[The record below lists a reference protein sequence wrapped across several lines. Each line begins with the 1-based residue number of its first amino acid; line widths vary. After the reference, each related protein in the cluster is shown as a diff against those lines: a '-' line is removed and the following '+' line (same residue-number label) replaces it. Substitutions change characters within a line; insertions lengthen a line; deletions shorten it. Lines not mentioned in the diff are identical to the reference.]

1 MDRHHTIWVS
11 SFDVFYWQS
20 SLQDKITILNAMI
33 SNEPGIPKDIQILI
47 VRVLS
52 EVETYL
58 GREKV
63 PMEYKAQ
70 LALSNITNN
79 DLTEYK
85 IIDQDAC
92 EV

>member
-1 MDRHHTIWVS
+1 
-11 SFDVFYWQS
+11 
-20 SLQDKITILNAMI
+20 MI
-33 SNEPGIPKDIQILI
+33 SDEPGIPKDIQILI

>member
-1 MDRHHTIWVS
+1 
-11 SFDVFYWQS
+11 
-20 SLQDKITILNAMI
+20 LNAII
-33 SNEPGIPKDIQILI
+33 SDEPRIPDDIQILI
-47 VRVLS
+47 ARVLS

-63 PMEYKAQ
+63 PMEYQAQ
-70 LALSNITNN
+70 LALSNIANN

>member
-1 MDRHHTIWVS
+1 
-11 SFDVFYWQS
+11 
-20 SLQDKITILNAMI
+20 MI
-33 SNEPGIPKDIQILI
+33 SDEPGIPEDIQILI

-58 GREKV
+58 GREKI
-63 PMEYKAQ
+63 PMEYQAQ
-70 LALSNITNN
+70 LALSNIANN
-79 DLTEYK
+79 DLTEYE

>member
-1 MDRHHTIWVS
+1 
-11 SFDVFYWQS
+11 
-20 SLQDKITILNAMI
+20 MI
-33 SNEPGIPKDIQILI
+33 SDEPGIPKDVQVLTI
-47 VRVLS
+47 RVLS
-52 EVETYL
+52 EVESCL

-63 PMEYKAQ
+63 PMEYHAQ
-70 LALSNITNN
+70 LALSNIVNN

>member
-1 MDRHHTIWVS
+1 MMSDQPR
-11 SFDVFYWQS
+11 
-20 SLQDKITILNAMI
+20 
-33 SNEPGIPKDIQILI
+33 IPEDIQILI
-47 VRVLS
+47 GCVLT
-52 EVETYL
+52 EVETCL

-63 PMEYKAQ
+63 PMEYQAQ
-70 LALSNITNN
+70 LALSNN

>member
-1 MDRHHTIWVS
+1 
-11 SFDVFYWQS
+11 
-20 SLQDKITILNAMI
+20 MI
-33 SNEPGIPKDIQILI
+33 SDEPGISEDIQILI

-52 EVETYL
+52 EVESYI

-63 PMEYKAQ
+63 PMGYQAQ
-70 LALSNITNN
+70 VALSNIANN
-79 DLTEYK
+79 DLTEDK

>member
-1 MDRHHTIWVS
+1 M
-11 SFDVFYWQS
+11 
-20 SLQDKITILNAMI
+20 NAMI
-33 SNEPGIPKDIQILI
+33 SDQPGIPEDIQILI

-52 EVETYL
+52 EVESYL
-58 GREKV
+58 GREEV
-63 PMEYKAQ
+63 PMEYQAQ
-70 LALSNITNN
+70 LALLNIANN